1 MDRHKDRLVAKGY
14 AQREGVDFFEI
25 FSPVAK
31 LATVKVLLALAASPN
46 WHIAQVDVNNESL
59 NCDLHE

>member
-14 AQREGVDFFEI
+14 AQLEGVDFFVI

-31 LATVKVLLALAASPN
+31 LATVKVLLALAASQN
-46 WHIAQVDVNNESL
+46 WHIAQLDVNNEFL
-59 NCDLHE
+59 NGDLHE